1 MTNGMKCNKSKCWI
15 LHLGWSNAGHKYKLG
30 DERLESSPAERDLG
44 VLAGSRLHRS
54 HPCALAA
61 RRANSTLGHVRHST
75 TSRSEEGIVSLC
87 SALVQPQLESCV
99 QFWAPQFEKDV
110 KALEC
115 VQRRATKLVRG
126 LEGMFCEEQLRTLG
140 LSSLEKRLAEFKTLG
155 PKYTRRGSE
164 QHVQLSGRCAFG
176 SPSH

>member
-1 MTNGMKCNKSKCWI
+1 MWDLNAPLASLLMTPNWEVLLTLEGQEALQRGLDRLKHWAMINSTKINESKCQI
-15 LHLGWSNAGHKYKLG
+15 LHLGWSNAGYKYELG
-30 DERLESSPAERDLG
+30 DEWLESSPAERDLG

-110 KALEC
+110 KAFEC
-115 VQRRATKLVRG
+115 VQRRLRKLVRG
-126 LEGMFCEEQLRTLG
+126 L
-140 LSSLEKRLAEFKTLG
+140 
-155 PKYTRRGSE
+155 
-164 QHVQLSGRCAFG
+164 
-176 SPSH
+176 